1 MPASGLVELLCHS
14 AVPAPD
20 HLRLHVRFARSP
32 DNVLSLSYSIDG
44 RLDRIRLPELDVAA
58 PADELWKHTCFE
70 AFLGLDGAAAYHEF
84 NFAPS
89 REWSIY
95 RFAAYRD
102 GMTAVTPAHAPQI
115 AVHREAQRLQL
126 DTTAALA
133 EIVGAAAN
141 VRLRLAL
148 AAVVEA
154 ADGTLSYWA
163 LRHATAKPD
172 FHHRENFAMTL
183 P

>member
-20 HLRLHVRFARSP
+20 GMRLHVRFARSP
-32 DNVLSLSYSIDG
+32 DNVLGLSYTIDG
-44 RLDRIRLPELDVAA
+44 RMDRIRVPEPGAA
-58 PADELWKHTCFE
+58 AEADELWKHTCFE

-89 REWSIY
+89 GAWSIY
-95 RFAAYRD
+95 RFSAYRD
-102 GMTAVTPAHAPQI
+102 GVTAVTPAHAPQI
-115 AVHREAQRLQL
+115 AVHREAGRLQL
-126 DTTAALA
+126 ETAVALA
-133 EIVGAAAN
+133 EIVGAAAD

-148 AAVVEA
+148 AAVVEKV
-154 ADGTLSYWA
+154 DGTLSYWA

-172 FHHRENFAMTL
+172 FHHRENFAITL